1 MVLSHVTAKCRDLCE
16 VAMWVR
22 SKSCHI
28 TCLAAAGHAY
38 QKDRAGSKS
47 CGMKRCCSQSRR
59 EQISAGL
66 HNGGLHVGVRFRTK
80 HVDWYSSFPMHI
92 SMYVLQLLW
101 WRDSS
106 GKISASVKLLEK
118 VHFHEWIPATS
129 ALLFVWGR
137 ELWQATAT
145 LLSRRLWLWCGAC
158 VCTGPHAGEYWSG
171 RSLPSLV
178 LPQ

>member
-1 MVLSHVTAKCRDLCE
+1 MEWLCE
-16 VAMWVR
+16 WVR

-28 TCLAAAGHAY
+28 TCLAAVGQACW
-38 QKDRAGSKS
+38 KDRASSKS
-47 CGMKRCCSQSRR
+47 RGMERCCSQSRR
-59 EQISAGL
+59 QQIGAGL

-80 HVDWYSSFPMHI
+80 QDVDWSRSFTMHI

-101 WRDSS
+101 RWDSS
-106 GKISASVKLLEK
+106 GKISVSVELLVK
-118 VHFHEWIPATS
+118 VHLHDWIPATW
-129 ALLFVWGR
+129 ALLFEWGR

-145 LLSRRLWLWCGAC
+145 LPSRCLWLWCGAY
-158 VCTGPHAGEYWSG
+158 VCTGPHAGEYWFG